1 MTNISILIPVIDE
14 SVQDFSI
21 LVNELQGNYVSQ
33 DITETRTNE
42 NGEEVVE
49 VIEETPYNSIPCPDY
64 SGNIIFVSHSPV
76 STPEGVENIVVEGEL
91 NIAKL
96 WNAGVSHA
104 SSYGASRIVIL
115 NEVSSINPHIF
126 AEAIEENDSDIVN
139 LSDGGCFI
147 VKPTVSANETFRW
160 WFADLYLFNHY
171 PMSVYRNKFIDIKQ
185 ENAIPIDAT
194 MQAIVD
200 ADAANYSQQ

>member
-1 MTNISILIPVIDE
+1 MTNIHVIVPVADSGI
-14 SVQDFSI
+14 QDFTA
-21 LVNELQGNYVSQ
+21 LVNDLCGNYVAEDHVEQSF
-33 DITETRTNE
+33 DE
-42 NGEEVVE
+42 NGEPVETVVPN
-49 VIEETPYNSIPCPDY
+49 PYKDVAAPDY
-64 SGNIIFVSHSPV
+64 SNKITLVSHSALTAPAGADNV
-76 STPEGVENIVVEGEL
+76 VVEGEL
-91 NIAKL
+91 NVSKL
-96 WNAGVSHA
+96 WNAGVAHA
-104 SSYGASRIVIL
+104 VTNGATHVVIL
-115 NEVSSINPHIF
+115 NEVSSVNPHVF
-126 AEAIEENDSDIVN
+126 AESLEENDSDIVN

-171 PMSVYRNKFIDIKQ
+171 PMSVYRNEFIDIKQ

>member
-1 MTNISILIPVIDE
+1 MSNISILIPVVDD
-14 SVQDFSI
+14 SVQDFST

-33 DITETRTNE
+33 DITETKINE

-76 STPEGVENIVVEGEL
+76 STPEGVENVVVEGEL

-96 WNAGVSHA
+96 WNMGIAHA
-104 SSYGASRIVIL
+104 SSNGASRVVIL

-126 AEAIEENDSDIVN
+126 AEAIEEYSEPVIN
-139 LSDGGCFI
+139 LSDGGAFI
-147 VKPTVSANETFRW
+147 VSPEVQANESYRW
-160 WFADLYLFNHY
+160 WFADVDLFENNETASCRKKFLDILQDNRI
-171 PMSVYRNKFIDIKQ
+171 SVEGDL
-185 ENAIPIDAT
+185 
-194 MQAIVD
+194 QAIAE
-200 ADAANYSQQ
+200 ADIATRSQ